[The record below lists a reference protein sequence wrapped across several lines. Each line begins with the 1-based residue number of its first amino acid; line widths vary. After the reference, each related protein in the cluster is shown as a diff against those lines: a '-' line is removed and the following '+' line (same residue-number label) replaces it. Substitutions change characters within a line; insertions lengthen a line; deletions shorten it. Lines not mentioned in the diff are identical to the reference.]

1 MSSRTHRPVYDIHA
15 VKRMVQR
22 RIPVDVVDRIA
33 QVGVTVQE
41 SMHRVMKR
49 GDVNGQAIHVV
60 LAKPNTV
67 ITVYTADEWDSTIT
81 VCRKRKSLVNL

>member
-1 MSSRTHRPVYDIHA
+1 MGLKRNRPVYDIHA

-22 RIPVDVVDRIA
+22 RLPVDVIEKIA

-41 SMHRVMKR
+41 DRNRVMKR
-49 GDVNGQAIHVV
+49 GDLNGKPIHVV

-81 VCRKRKSLVNL
+81 VYRKRISPLNA

>member
-1 MSSRTHRPVYDIHA
+1 MKRNRPVYDIHA

-22 RIPVDVVDRIA
+22 RLPVDVIDQIA

-41 SMHRVMKR
+41 DRNRVMKR
-49 GDVNGQAIHVV
+49 GDLNGTPIHVV

-81 VCRKRKSLVNL
+81 VYRKRISPLNA

>member
-1 MSSRTHRPVYDIHA
+1 MSSKTNRPVYDIHA

-22 RIPVDVVDRIA
+22 QLPVDVIDRIA

-41 SMHRVMKR
+41 SRHRVMKR
-49 GDVNGQAIHVV
+49 GDVNGKPIHVV

-67 ITVYTADEWDSTIT
+67 ITVYAADEWDSTIT
-81 VCRKRKSLVNL
+81 VCRKRKTAVSL